1 MVDKVIEKIN
11 RYSRYCF
18 HGSDLGNPEKLG
30 EDAKEL
36 LIENDD
42 LDLLPS
48 DAVVFLM
55 HQGYSFYYFL
65 SSDPEVENLNPTVY
79 FYTETSPHSVSSL
92 GTLDKVINH
101 YIIAAVDG
109 CMYTS

>member
-1 MVDKVIEKIN
+1 MY
-11 RYSRYCF
+11 RHYFY
-18 HGSDLGNPEKLG
+18 GSDLDSPEKLG

-42 LDLLPS
+42 KDLLPS

-65 SSDPEVENLNPTVY
+65 SSDPGVKNLNPTVY
-79 FYTETSPHSVSSL
+79 LYTEVSPHSVCSI
-92 GTLDKVINH
+92 GTLNQV
-101 YIIAAVDG
+101 VDDYLLAG
-109 CMYTS
+109 YKLEDIYLLPRI